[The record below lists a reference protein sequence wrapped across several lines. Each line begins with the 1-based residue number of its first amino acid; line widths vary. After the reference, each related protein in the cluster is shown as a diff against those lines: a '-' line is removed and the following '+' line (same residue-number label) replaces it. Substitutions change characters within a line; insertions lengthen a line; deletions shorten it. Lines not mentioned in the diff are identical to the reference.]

1 MLTRR
6 SNWPRAQGKAKKK
19 NSPATNSEESASG
32 LDAMTSSFGSYT
44 PSGWAKEQREY
55 GGRTRRVMWD
65 DDLDDADEVED
76 ITASPQGR
84 ERRATKIMSLEDVM
98 QGQAPDSGKTKSRR
112 RVNAKV
118 AKVTKVAKVG
128 STSGNNTGYDAGAE
142 STYTKRKTFAKS
154 YPQSQKTESQRPKVD
169 LSKVMKPL
177 SALMPSESSG
187 LQQAETSQ
195 LQPQTLSQPQP
206 QPQKLKDQT
215 QEQEAFQQDERR
227 EWLEWQESSDDSELA
242 PSLSPQM
249 PEEQSA
255 ALERSWEDWG
265 APPPLPP
272 DTDDYEYEPVPMPDY
287 RAATLA
293 AEAEAADE
301 VVEFE
306 SGPVPQAWKRK
317 RPRRFGAGAAQ
328 ADAGAGAVTS
338 DNADGDESKPA
349 GRGRSYRRSSWGRGQ
364 KRSPDELDDSVEK
377 AVNEMVRLLTSRE
390 YGAQELTEKCL
401 LRFTPEAVA
410 QALAICQERGY
421 QSEERYGQ
429 MLVRHME
436 FSLYGPMKLQLEA
449 RRKKVSWEL
458 LQELSAE
465 ADWEQLAYEALVK
478 KYGVTVLDYPTQ
490 RKALAYI
497 ARRGFSSSCCLN
509 ALHRMLQEAREN
521 SES

>member
-65 DDLDDADEVED
+65 DDLDAADEVED
-76 ITASPQGR
+76 ISASPQGR

-98 QGQAPDSGKTKSRR
+98 QGQAPDSGKPKARR
-112 RVNAKV
+112 RVSA
-118 AKVTKVAKVG
+118 KVAKVG
-128 STSGNNTGYDAGAE
+128 STSGNSAGYDAGAE
-142 STYTKRKTFAKS
+142 STYTKRKTFAKA
-154 YPQSQKTESQRPKVD
+154 YSQAHKSEKSEPQRPKVD

-177 SALMPSESSG
+177 SALMPPESAH
-187 LQQAETSQ
+187 LQQPELSQ
-195 LQPQTLSQPQP
+195 LQPQTQPQTP
-206 QPQKLKDQT
+206 SLQPELKAQPR
-215 QEQEAFQQDERR
+215 EPWASQQDERR

-242 PSLSPQM
+242 PSLPPQM
-249 PEEQSA
+249 PEDQA
-255 ALERSWEDWG
+255 TALESSWEDWG

-272 DTDDYEYEPVPMPDY
+272 DADDYEYEPVPMPDY

-301 VVEFE
+301 VVEYE

-317 RPRRFGAGAAQ
+317 RTRRFGAGAARS
-328 ADAGAGAVTS
+328 DDGARAVTS
-338 DNADGDESKPA
+338 DTDHAESDEPKPA

-377 AVNEMVRLLTSRE
+377 AVNEMVRLLTGRE

-458 LQELSAE
+458 LQELSADV
-465 ADWEQLAYEALVK
+465 DWEQLAYEALVK
-478 KYGVTVLDYPTQ
+478 KYGLTVLDYPTQ
-490 RKALAYI
+490 RKALAYV

>member
-44 PSGWAKEQREY
+44 PSGWAKEQCEY

-98 QGQAPDSGKTKSRR
+98 QGQAPDSGKAKGRG

-118 AKVTKVAKVG
+118 AKVG
-128 STSGNNTGYDAGAE
+128 STLGKSIGYDAGAD
-142 STYTKRKTFAKS
+142 STYTKRKAYT
-154 YPQSQKTESQRPKVD
+154 QTNKTESQIPKVD

-177 SALMPSESSG
+177 SALMPPESSG
-187 LQQAETSQ
+187 LLQTETSL
-195 LQPQTLSQPQP
+195 LQPQTQSRLQE
-206 QPQKLKDQT
+206 LKDQT
-215 QEQEAFQQDERR
+215 QEQKAFQQDERR

-242 PSLSPQM
+242 PSLPLQT
-249 PEEQSA
+249 PEEPSA
-255 ALERSWEDWG
+255 ALESSWEDWG

-272 DTDDYEYEPVPMPDY
+272 DADDYEYEPVPMPDY

-317 RPRRFGAGAAQ
+317 RTRRFGAGAASS
-328 ADAGAGAVTS
+328 DDGAGAVTS
-338 DNADGDESKPA
+338 DNADNDESKPA

-377 AVNEMVRLLTSRE
+377 AVNEMVRLLTGRE

-465 ADWEQLAYEALVK
+465 VDWEQLAYEALVK
-478 KYGVTVLDYPTQ
+478 KYGLTVLDYPTQ